1 MAARQT
7 VSSRI
12 RAGGL
17 ALLIGAASLGVAS
30 GAVGAAESEYRIR
43 VALVAAHR
51 DVTVNSD
58 APLRVT
64 AAGWKATMSGPL
76 TVRLDGRRLNV
87 NGRLVRPPVRM
98 TGASTVLS
106 VDGTSVRGDLVISV
120 RDRHVFV
127 VNELGLEDY
136 VRSVVPSE
144 VPSDW
149 PLEALKAQAILARTY
164 VLYQKA
170 ERKTSDFDV
179 DATVQSQVYGGVPSE
194 DGRTSEAVAATA
206 GRVVLFDGRLAFTP
220 YHSTSS
226 GQTEDAMEVWGVDQ
240 PYLKGVDCS
249 FDSASPA
256 ARWTRRIPLEEIE
269 AALGQAGYR
278 VGPIASI
285 TPMSRNRSGRVSSVR
300 IVHAGGALVLKGEG
314 LRRIIGYQR
323 LPSMRFTLTEFAVNP
338 DTRRVEAW
346 FEGGGWGHGVGLC
359 QWGMKALAERGWT
372 AERII
377 TYYYPGTQVD
387 VAPRTAR

>member
-1 MAARQT
+1 MRFGAF
-7 VSSRI
+7 
-12 RAGGL
+12 
-17 ALLIGAASLGVAS
+17 ALLISVAALGLGAAAS
-30 GAVGAAESEYRIR
+30 GAAETGHRIR

-51 DVTVNSD
+51 DVTVSND
-58 APLRVT
+58 APMRVT
-64 AAGWKATMSGPL
+64 AVGWKATVAGPL
-76 TVRLDGRRLNV
+76 TVRLDGRRLSV
-87 NGRLVRPPVRM
+87 NGRLVRPPVRIA
-98 TGASTVLS
+98 GPSAFLS
-106 VDGTSVRGDLVISV
+106 VDGTPVRGDLVVSV

-170 ERKTSDFDV
+170 ERTTNEFDV

-206 GRVVLFDGRLAFTP
+206 GQVVLFDGRLAFTP
-220 YHSTSS
+220 YHSTSA

-285 TPMSRNRSGRVSSVR
+285 TPMTRNRSGRVSSVR
-300 IVHAGGALVLKGEG
+300 VVHAGRALVLKGEG

-377 TYYYPGTQVD
+377 TYYYPGTRVD
-387 VAPRTAR
+387 VAARSPR

>member
-1 MAARQT
+1 
-7 VSSRI
+7 
-12 RAGGL
+12 
-17 ALLIGAASLGVAS
+17 
-30 GAVGAAESEYRIR
+30 
-43 VALVAAHR
+43 
-51 DVTVNSD
+51 
-58 APLRVT
+58 VT
-64 AAGWKATMSGPL
+64 ATGWKATVASPL
-76 TVRLDGRRLNV
+76 TVRLDGRRLSV
-87 NGRLVRPPVRM
+87 NGRLVRAPIRIS
-98 TGASTVLS
+98 GGSSFLS
-106 VDGTSVRGDLVISV
+106 VDGTAVRGDLVINL

-127 VNELGLEDY
+127 VNELDLEEY

-170 ERKTSDFDV
+170 ERKGNDFDV
-179 DATVQSQVYGGVPSE
+179 DATVQSQVYGGIPSE

-206 GRVVLFDGRLAFTP
+206 DRVVLFEGRLAFTP
-220 YHSTSS
+220 YHSTSA

-240 PYLKGVDCS
+240 PYLKGVDCQ

-256 ARWTRRIPLEEIE
+256 AHWTRRIPLEEIE

-285 TPMSRNRSGRVSSVR
+285 TPITRNKSGRVSSVR

-323 LPSMRFTLTEFAVNP
+323 LPSMRFAVTEFAVNP

-377 TYYYPGTQVD
+377 TYYYPGTRVD
-387 VAPRTAR
+387 VAARTTR